1 MRHEILIVGRGGQ
14 GILLMGKILGE
25 ALTAHGFNVVAMESY
40 GAETRGTESR
50 VEMIVSDNPMG
61 IDFVKV
67 RRPNIGIILYPF
79 NLERNLGKFIDR
91 SIIIVDSINVRE
103 LPIAK
108 PSWKIHSKPFTEI
121 AEKKIGTS
129 RVTNMVVLG
138 YLIRK
143 TEIAEPEKVEEAIK
157 SSVDEKWVSQNI
169 NAFREGFNISD

>member
-25 ALTAHGFNVVAMESY
+25 ALTAHGLSVVAMESY

-50 VEMIVSDNPMG
+50 VEMIVSDDPTG

-79 NLERNLGKFIDR
+79 NLERNLGRLVDE
-91 SIIIVDSINVRE
+91 SIIIIDSINVRE
-103 LPIAK
+103 LPVVK
-108 PSWKIHSKPFTEI
+108 PTWRIHSKPFTEI

-129 RVTNMVVLG
+129 RVMNMVVLG
-138 YLIRK
+138 YLVRVSG
-143 TEIAEPEKVEEAIK
+143 IAKPETVEETIK
-157 SSVDEKWVSQNI
+157 SSVDEKWIALNI
-169 NAFREGFNISD
+169 NAFREGLNLVD